1 MKNLKLLLLTLLSVI
16 SFNLFSQVQVYT
28 TPTTGPNVCD
38 GTAMLDTSNINPTSI
53 FWQGMGAVINQGSY
67 LVVNLCPGTYTV
79 TFVINGSSVTQTFVI
94 TAGSFNPCL
103 NFTGFTTPTNSVDST
118 TCDGIITAIVTG
130 GTSPYSY
137 SWSNATTTQTIGS
150 LCPGAYCCYVTDAN
164 GCNLTLC
171 DTIGVQSPN
180 YGDTLI
186 INASGMCNNPID
198 TLSYSIEDCNLD
210 YNSIDSAFLS
220 SITIPQN
227 PLDSVMVTWQ
237 LVDTNGVY
245 FQYQAYTMIPSTG
258 CYNFQLIVYCLQK
271 SMNYKTIIANATW
284 YMDNVG
290 VVELSAGANQRKLIK
305 VVDFMGRETTAQP
318 GRLVINCYSD
328 GTTEKVFVNQ

>member
-118 TCDGIITAIVTG
+118 TCDGIITATVVG

-137 SWSNATTTQTIGS
+137 SWSNATTTQTTGN

-198 TLSYSIEDCNLD
+198 TLSYSIEDCNLN

-245 FQYQAYTMIPSTG
+245 FQYQSYTMIPSTG

-290 VVELSAGANQRKLIK
+290 IEELSTGVNKRKLIK